1 MRSDFHHQQK
11 SMADRKFALLHKDEI
26 DKIMDN
32 AEGKNKKRQTNTSVT
47 LIRQYLTAG
56 NMPTDFESFGIEQLD
71 DVLSTFYLEMRNKN
85 GERYKKTTMQSY

>member
-32 AEGKNKKRQTNTSVT
+32 AEGKNKKRQTVT
-47 LIRQYLTAG
+47 CCMPVQSAIFYITKIVDSAIFVYAVYHVIWYL
-56 NMPTDFESFGIEQLD
+56 PIKF
-71 DVLSTFYLEMRNKN
+71 
-85 GERYKKTTMQSY
+85 